1 MTTSSQQE
9 DSIFSEN
16 IIGALVGTNSCT
28 KLLQFR
34 LKGKRQRSSES
45 FLGKRWGKFEDFL
58 SKTKNPRLRQDFGE
72 QAHRFTP
79 IAF

>member
-1 MTTSSQQE
+1 MR
-9 DSIFSEN
+9 FVKGGN
-16 IIGALVGTNSCT
+16 GVR
-28 KLLQFR
+28 LQNYACLR
-34 LKGKRQRSSES
+34 PKANGGQLEEKDAGVIE
-45 FLGKRWGKFEDFL
+45 EFL